1 MIPYKNVSS
10 IEEVKE
16 YYPFWYYEGI
26 ENKPKVK
33 EFIQKELANLKEHKA
48 RGNIKEIARARGIYK
63 FLWCMDHNLDQMIK
77 FGWRPCDLHILI
89 KRMKIAKFD
98 PYTLTEDTAG
108 TFIEALPHYGYKVVK
123 KKDGTEFMAYNPKG
137 LNELVRI

>member
-1 MIPYKNVSS
+1 MGVKMIPYKNVSS

-48 RGNIKEIARARGIYK
+48 RGIKEILGPEAFIN
-63 FLWCMDHNLDQMIK
+63 F
-77 FGWRPCDLHILI
+77 FGAW
-89 KRMKIAKFD
+89 
-98 PYTLTEDTAG
+98 TTT
-108 TFIEALPHYGYKVVK
+108 
-123 KKDGTEFMAYNPKG
+123 
-137 LNELVRI
+137 